1 MIAMSNIKKV
11 VLAYSGGLDT
21 SIIIP
26 WLKEHYGGAEVVAF
40 CGDVGQGDDYEAIEA
55 KALKTGASKCIVRDL
70 REEFVRDYC
79 YKALSAGAIY
89 EDRYLLGTALA
100 RPLLAYHQVQVAL
113 EEGADALSHGA
124 TGKGND
130 QVRFEVTYGAFAPH
144 LAVIAPWREWDIR
157 SREDALEYAAKHDVP
172 VEHTTRDIFS
182 RDGNIWHLSHEG
194 GNLEDVWDAPQK
206 GMFKLTVDP
215 RDAPDEPQEITLAFE
230 QGAPV
235 ALDGQR
241 LGAVEMVGTLNRV
254 AGAHGVG
261 RLDLVENRLVG
272 IKSRGVY
279 ETPAGTVLHLAH
291 RELERLV
298 LDRDTLHFKQSV
310 SVRYAQL
317 IYDGL
322 WFSTLREAL
331 AAFVDETEKEV
342 TGEVRIRLY
351 KGQAEPVGR
360 RSPRS
365 LYRQDLATFGQGMAY
380 DHADAGGFIR
390 LYGLPERVRAMT
402 RDTVTVDVTAVETT
416 EPITHPRARKE

>member
-1 MIAMSNIKKV
+1 MSGVKRI

-26 WLKEHYGGAEVVAF
+26 WLKESYGGAEVIAF
-40 CGDVGQGDDYEAIEA
+40 CGDVGQGDDMEAVKA
-55 KALKTGASKCIVRDL
+55 KALRTGASKCVVRDL

-79 YKALSAGAIY
+79 FKALSAGAVY

-100 RPLLAYHQVQVAL
+100 RPLLAFHQVQVAL
-113 EEGADALSHGA
+113 EEGADALAHGA

-144 LAVIAPWREWDIR
+144 LRVIAPWREWTIR
-157 SREDALEYAAKHDVP
+157 SREDALAYAAAHGVP
-172 VEHTTRDIFS
+172 VEQTTRDIFS
-182 RDGNIWHLSHEG
+182 RDGNLWHLSHEG
-194 GNLEDVWDAPQK
+194 GNLEDVWDAPRK

-215 RDAPDEPQEITLAFE
+215 QDAPDTPEVITLAFE
-230 QGAPV
+230 QGTPV
-235 ALDGQR
+235 ALDGKR
-241 LGAVEMVGTLNRV
+241 LGPVEMVERLNEI
-254 AGAHGVG
+254 AGRHGVG

-279 ETPAGTVLHLAH
+279 ETPAGTVLHVAH

-310 SVRYAQL
+310 SLRYAQL

-322 WFSTLREAL
+322 WFSALREAL

-342 TGEVRIRLY
+342 TGEVRVRLY
-351 KGQAEPVGR
+351 KGQAEAVGR

-365 LYRQDLATFGQGMAY
+365 LYRQDLATFGEGMSY
-380 DHADAGGFIR
+380 DHRHAEGFIR
-390 LYGLPERVRAMT
+390 LFGLPERVRAMT
-402 RDTVTVDVTAVETT
+402 RDRVPVDVRAVE
-416 EPITHPRARKE
+416 ITAPVPHPEKAGPARK

>member
-1 MIAMSNIKKV
+1 MSSVKKV

-26 WLKEHYGGAEVVAF
+26 WLKEHYGGAEVIAF
-40 CGDVGQGDDYEAIEA
+40 CGDVGQGDDYEAITA
-55 KALKTGASKCIVRDL
+55 KALATGASKCIVRDL

-79 YKALSAGAIY
+79 FKALAAGAVY

-130 QVRFEVTYGAFAPH
+130 QVRFEVTYGAFAPN
-144 LAVIAPWREWDIR
+144 LTVIAPWREWDIR
-157 SREDALEYAAKHDVP
+157 SREDALEYAAKKGIP
-172 VEHTTRDIFS
+172 VENTTQDIFS
-182 RDGNIWHLSHEG
+182 RDGNLWHLSHEG
-194 GNLEDVWDAPQK
+194 GNLEDVWDGPQK

-215 RDAPDEPQEITLAFE
+215 LDAPDEPQEIILAFE
-230 QGAPV
+230 GGVPV
-235 ALDGQR
+235 ALDGKR
-241 LGAVEMVGTLNRV
+241 LGPVEMVETLNRV

-298 LDRDTLHFKQSV
+298 LDRDTLHFKQAI

-317 IYDGL
+317 VYDGL
-322 WFSTLREAL
+322 WFSTLRQAL
-331 AAFVDETEKEV
+331 AAFAEETEKEV
-342 TGEVRIRLY
+342 TGEVRVRLY
-351 KGQAEPVGR
+351 KGHAEPVGR

-365 LYRQDLATFGQGMAY
+365 LYRQDLATFGEGMAY

-402 RDTVTVDVTAVETT
+402 RDDAGS
-416 EPITHPRARKE
+416 RK

>member
-1 MIAMSNIKKV
+1 

-40 CGDVGQGDDYEAIEA
+40 CGDVGQGDDLEEVKKKAID
-55 KALKTGASKCIVRDL
+55 TGASKCIVKDL

-79 YKALSAGAIY
+79 YKALAAGAIY

-100 RPLLAYHQVQVAL
+100 RPLLAYHQTQVAL

-144 LAVIAPWREWDIR
+144 LTVIAPWREWDIR
-157 SREDALEYAAKHDVP
+157 SREDALEYADKHKVP
-172 VEHTTRDIFS
+172 VESSKKDLYS
-182 RDGNIWHLSHEG
+182 RDGNLWHLSHEG
-194 GNLEDVWDAPQK
+194 DILENVWNAPK
-206 GMFKLTVDP
+206 KEMFKLTVDP
-215 RDAPDEPQEITLAFE
+215 MDAPDEPETIVLAFE
-230 QGAPV
+230 QGVPV
-235 ALDGQR
+235 ALNGKP
-241 LGAVEMVGTLNRV
+241 LGPVEMVETLNRV

-298 LDRDTLHFKQSV
+298 LDRDTLHFKQSI

-317 IYDGL
+317 VYDGL

-331 AAFVDETEKEV
+331 AAFVDETEKEA
-342 TGEVRIRLY
+342 TGEVRVRLY
-351 KGQAEPVGR
+351 KGVADANGR
-360 RSPRS
+360 RSDSS
-365 LYRQDLATFGQGMAY
+365 LYREDLATFGEGMAY

-402 RDTVTVDVTAVETT
+402 RDEVTVDVKAVD
-416 EPITHPRARKE
+416 ITRPVVKPESDEK

>member
-1 MIAMSNIKKV
+1 MSSVKKV

-26 WLKEHYGGAEVVAF
+26 WLKEHYGGAEVIAF
-40 CGDVGQGDDYEAIEA
+40 CGDVGQGDDYEAITA
-55 KALKTGASKCIVRDL
+55 KALATGASKCIVRDL

-79 YKALSAGAIY
+79 YKALSAGAVY

-130 QVRFEVTYGAFAPH
+130 QVRFEVTYGAFAPN
-144 LAVIAPWREWDIR
+144 LKVIAPWREWDIR
-157 SREDALEYAAKHDVP
+157 SREDALEYAAKKGIP
-172 VEHTTRDIFS
+172 VENTIRDIFS
-182 RDGNIWHLSHEG
+182 RDGNLWHLSHEG
-194 GNLEDVWDAPQK
+194 GNLEDVWDGPQK
-206 GMFKLTVDP
+206 DMFKLTVDP
-215 RDAPDEPQEITLAFE
+215 LDAPDEPQEIVLAFE
-230 QGAPV
+230 RGVPV
-235 ALDGQR
+235 SLDGQR
-241 LGAVEMVGTLNRV
+241 LGPIEMVETLNRV

-298 LDRDTLHFKQSV
+298 LDRDTLHFKQAI

-317 IYDGL
+317 VYDGL
-322 WFSTLREAL
+322 WFSTLRQAL
-331 AAFVDETEKEV
+331 GAFAEETEKEV
-342 TGEVRIRLY
+342 TGEVRVRLY
-351 KGQAEPVGR
+351 KGQADPVGR

-365 LYRQDLATFGQGMAY
+365 LYRQDLATFGEGMAY

-402 RDTVTVDVTAVETT
+402 RDDSGS
-416 EPITHPRARKE
+416 KQ

>member
-1 MIAMSNIKKV
+1 MTSVKKV

-55 KALKTGASKCIVRDL
+55 KAVKTGASKCIVRDL

-157 SREDALEYAAKHDVP
+157 SREDALDYAAKHDVP

-194 GNLEDVWDAPQK
+194 GNLEDVWDAPRK

-230 QGAPV
+230 RGVPV
-235 ALDGQR
+235 SLDGQR
-241 LGAVEMVGTLNRV
+241 LGPVEMVGALNRV

-317 IYDGL
+317 VYDGL

-351 KGQAEPVGR
+351 RGQAEPVGR

-402 RDTVTVDVTAVETT
+402 RDTVTLDVTAVETT
-416 EPITHPRARKE
+416 EPITRRPARKE

>member
-1 MIAMSNIKKV
+1 MQNIKKV

-40 CGDVGQGDDYEAIEA
+40 CGDVGQGDDYDAITA
-55 KALKTGASKCIVRDL
+55 KAIKTGASKCIVKDL

-100 RPLLAYHQVQVAL
+100 RPLLAYHQVQIAL
-113 EEGADALSHGA
+113 AEGADSLSHGA

-157 SREDALEYAAKHDVP
+157 SREDALEYADAHDVP
-172 VEHTTRDIFS
+172 IEHTTRDIFS

-194 GNLEDVWDAPQK
+194 GNLENPWNGPRKD
-206 GMFKLTVDP
+206 MFKLTVDP
-215 RDAPDEPQEITLAFE
+215 LDAPDEPQEITLAFE
-230 QGAPV
+230 QGVPV
-235 ALDGQR
+235 SLDGKR
-241 LGAVEMVGTLNRV
+241 LGPVEMVETLNRV

-298 LDRDTLHFKQSV
+298 LDRDTLHFKQTV

-317 IYDGL
+317 VYDGL
-322 WFSTLREAL
+322 WFSTLREGL

-360 RSPRS
+360 RSARS
-365 LYRQDLATFGQGMAY
+365 LYREDLATFGEGMAY

-402 RDTVTVDVTAVETT
+402 RDTVTVDVRAVEIT
-416 EPITHPRARKE
+416 EPIPRPDGKKK